1 MVNRKGNAVRTW
13 KLTVWLGVVLLG
25 AMLAGCG
32 SKGRETE
39 EVRTVRKFLLAMKD
53 DNQAGMKTLISP
65 AWLRDNG
72 LSIDD
77 YDINRF
83 ALLDHTIEK
92 VEGNEVTVLVK
103 FIPGAHRLVLRVTR
117 EEGRCYIEPGGAN
130 ERGFIDPWVRVDK
143 FVE

>member
-1 MVNRKGNAVRTW
+1 MAQRMH
-13 KLTVWLGVVLLG
+13 LTVWFVFVFLG
-25 AMLAGCG
+25 AILAACS

-53 DNQAGMKTLISP
+53 DDQAGMKALISP
-65 AWLRDNG
+65 TWLQDNG

-83 ALLDHTIEK
+83 ALLDYTIEK
-92 VEGNEVTVLVK
+92 VKGNEVTVLVK

-117 EEGRCYIEPGGAN
+117 EENRCYIEPGGAN
-130 ERGFIDPWVRVDK
+130 ERGFIDPWVKVDK